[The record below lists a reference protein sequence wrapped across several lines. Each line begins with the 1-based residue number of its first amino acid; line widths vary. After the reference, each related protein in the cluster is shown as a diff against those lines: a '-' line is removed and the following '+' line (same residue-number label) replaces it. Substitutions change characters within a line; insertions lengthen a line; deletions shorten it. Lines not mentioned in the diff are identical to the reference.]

1 MDGENRYRAHA
12 AHLLGRKILIEVP
25 NR

>member
-1 MDGENRYRAHA
+1 MDGENRHRAHA